1 MFQYRISKYNPEL
14 RDDNQ
19 SYTRE
24 EWTSYSDIG
33 KNFADGQLTQKE
45 YLKVEKDYM
54 DFIYDFFNAF
64 KIKKVRILNQ
74 KIFFQKLL
82 LMLMINGYILY
93 CRKISEKNFGASLN
107 QNNLKF
113 IWVTISICT

>member
-64 KIKKVRILNQ
+64 KIKKVRIL
-74 KIFFQKLL
+74 K
-82 LMLMINGYILY
+82 LMINGYILY